1 MRLEEAMLTLE
12 SRMHECPNDSV
23 LFIVHGHGT
32 GQIKAA
38 VQRHLKGHAMVKKFS
53 YEPESA
59 GGCTIVEFR

>member
-1 MRLEEAMLTLE
+1 
-12 SRMHECPNDSV
+12 MHECPNDSV

-38 VQRHLKGHAMVKKFS
+38 VQKHLKGHAMVEKFS

-59 GGCTIVEFR
+59 GGCTVVEFR